1 MYLRTQRSWI
11 GNNMRVV
18 RECTCPRSSPED
30 GGQERA
36 VPAVD
41 LPIQKLWHHVR
52 ISQSLNLSK
61 SLSLGLRLS
70 LVLSLIIQKLNI
82 HLKIR

>member
-1 MYLRTQRSWI
+1 VDRQQHARSARTHVSKI
-11 GNNMRVV
+11 L
-18 RECTCPRSSPED
+18 SED

-41 LPIQKLWHHVR
+41 LPIQQLWHHVR
-52 ISQSLNLSK
+52 ISESLNLSK